1 MMNPFKEVNWKPD
14 VAERRK
20 FARSLVIG
28 FPCIAMV
35 LIVASW
41 LKTGAWKIQPA
52 LIIGGTGLAIGL
64 VLLALPGIARPF
76 YVVWYGLACAI
87 GLVVGNILLAVV
99 FYILITGVGIA
110 MRLAGRCSIST
121 RMDKQAATYWKDA
134 KPVTDPQRYY
144 RQF

>member
-52 LIIGGTGLAIGL
+52 LIIGGTGLVIGL

-76 YVVWYGLACAI
+76 YVIWYGLACAI
-87 GLVVGNILLAVV
+87 GLIVGNILLAVV

-110 MRLAGRCSIST
+110 MRLVGRCSIST

>member
-1 MMNPFKEVNWKPD
+1 MMNPFKEVSWKPD

-28 FPCIAMV
+28 FPCIAVV
-35 LIVASW
+35 LLLAGW
-41 LKTGAWKIQPA
+41 FKTGLWKFQPP
-52 LIIGGTGLAIGL
+52 LVIGGTGLVIGL

-76 YVVWYGLACAI
+76 YLVWYGFACAI

-99 FYILITGVGIA
+99 FYILITGVGLA
-110 MRLAGRCSIST
+110 MRMAGKCSISK
-121 RMDKQAATYWKDA
+121 RLDKQVTTCWKDA
-134 KPVTDPQRYY
+134 KPVSDPQRYY